1 MVAPG
6 SQAFIESPHFPAVS
20 QIVQARCPM
29 CHSATP
35 AWEGVAEAPPNPLVR
50 EPARI
55 PALESPDG
63 VPFRLL
69 RSPIRL
75 PGEEVPARPGPK
87 LGADTDDVLEALG
100 YDRDRIASLRDR
112 GIV

>member
-1 MVAPG
+1 MPAAP
-6 SQAFIESPHFPAVS
+6 VY
-20 QIVQARCPM
+20 
-29 CHSATP
+29 
-35 AWEGVAEAPPNPLVR
+35 GVAEALANPFVR
-50 EPARI
+50 DSDRI
-55 PALESPDG
+55 QALESADG